1 MSVLELAESFL
12 PRECSGAERD
22 GWGDDRGLNAKRR
35 KGRKNRIDDGKADAG
50 GRRAEGW
57 PTEHTEHTE
66 EFLTGGNGEGGG
78 RRAYGRPQTHG
89 LEGGSREEAPAH
101 SFHLITDS
109 E

>member
-1 MSVLELAESFL
+1 MIVLELAESFL

-66 EFLTGGNGEGGG
+66 GFLTGGNGEGGG
-78 RRAYGRPQTHG
+78 RMGRSVHPWLIN
-89 LEGGSREEAPAH
+89 LECWAAADSRLKDLP
-101 SFHLITDS
+101 
-109 E
+109 

>member
-1 MSVLELAESFL
+1 MIVLELAESFL

-22 GWGDDRGLNAKRR
+22 GWGDDRGLAAKRR

-66 EFLTGGNGEGGG
+66 EFLTGGNGG
-78 RRAYGRPQTHG
+78 RR
-89 LEGGSREEAPAH
+89 SRRLQAVR
-101 SFHLITDS
+101 HLIPCGTKLAVLACAHELNLDH
-109 E
+109 